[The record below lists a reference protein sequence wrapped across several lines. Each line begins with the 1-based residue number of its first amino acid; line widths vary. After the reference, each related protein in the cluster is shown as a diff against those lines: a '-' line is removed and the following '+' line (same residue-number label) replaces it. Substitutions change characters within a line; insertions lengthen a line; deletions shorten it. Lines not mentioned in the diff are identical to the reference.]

1 MDAFD
6 SSVVA
11 TPVCCTVDGRGVRVG
26 LAKRNG
32 RPTPLLSPVWTEGGP
47 PADPSYPWLDD
58 SRYYINLN
66 SVERRTWRQLL
77 SGTSINAI
85 ADEEGVSRAAIYARI
100 EGNRC
105 GHGGMLAKNFWCLLW
120 WRLRRRRTG
129 NPQ

>member
-1 MDAFD
+1 
-6 SSVVA
+6 
-11 TPVCCTVDGRGVRVG
+11 VDGRGVRVG

-32 RPTPLLSPVWTEGGP
+32 RAVPLLSPLSMEGGP
-47 PADPSYPWLDD
+47 PAAISCPWLDD

-66 SVERRTWRQLL
+66 EVERRTWRQLL

-105 GHGGMLAKNFWCLLW
+105 GHGGMIAKNFWCLLW
-120 WRLRRRRTG
+120 WRRRRRTG